1 MNTRPG
7 NYYEL
12 LAFGLGNVTFQ
23 QFVDKFKTKYNKEQ
37 TDGFAWDPEVQLD
50 YTYEQLEVNLGI
62 TTLPTYVDSES
73 DAYDR
78 SLGGFVIGSNKI
90 PTQKARYAMNR
101 KILRERM
108 LAVKKFGQAALTG
121 ESRDAILNLMFEST
135 DKLLQAN
142 VNART
147 HQRMRICSTGKFT
160 IDAENNPQGLT
171 GLTFDFGIPAENMD
185 ELKTTERWWTKSEH
199 VQANEGAAS
208 DPLQYLKNKV
218 KMMRKKVYPAG
229 HFEMSQD
236 LFDDLL
242 THSKVLKRI
251 GLALNPMVTDESAIV
266 AAKNL
271 TDDVLKSQ
279 IERIIGCK
287 IVTRDSVAAVDKYD
301 ADSKSLKPVSIENFA
316 PCNVSFVPDG
326 QIGTIKSV
334 QQLTMDDPAERVAWF
349 DGNRTLLTQR
359 YNSATKTMYVQSE
372 TSILLVPQM
381 PRYMQIYTVT
391 A

>member
-12 LAFGLGNVTFQ
+12 LAFGLGDVTFQ
-23 QFVDKFKTKYNKEQ
+23 QFVDKFKTKYDKEQ

-171 GLTFDFGIPAENMD
+171 GLTFDFGIPTENMD

-199 VQANEGAAS
+199 VKANEGAAS
-208 DPLQYLKNKV
+208 DPLQYLKNKR
-218 KMMRKKVYPAG
+218 KMMRKKGYPAG

-236 LFDDLL
+236 LFDDML

-287 IVTRDSVAAVDKYD
+287 IVTRDSVAAVDKFD

-334 QQLTMDDPAERVAWF
+334 QQLTMDDPTERVAWF

>member
-12 LAFGLGNVTFQ
+12 LAFGLGDVTFQ
-23 QFVDKFKTKYNKEQ
+23 QFVDKFKTKYDKEQ

-171 GLTFDFGIPAENMD
+171 GLTFDFGIPTENMD

-208 DPLQYLKNKV
+208 APLQYLKNKR
-218 KMMRKKVYPAG
+218 KMMRKKGYPAG

-236 LFDDLL
+236 LFDDML

-334 QQLTMDDPAERVAWF
+334 QQLTMDDPTERVSWF

>member
-12 LAFGLGNVTFQ
+12 LAFGLGDVTFQ

-135 DKLLQAN
+135 DQLLQAN

-185 ELKTTERWWTKSEH
+185 GLKTTERWWTKSEH
-199 VQANEGAAS
+199 VKANEGAAS

-218 KMMRKKVYPAG
+218 KMMRKNGYPAG

-334 QQLTMDDPAERVAWF
+334 QQLTMDDPTERVAWF

>member
-1 MNTRPG
+1 
-7 NYYEL
+7 
-12 LAFGLGNVTFQ
+12 
-23 QFVDKFKTKYNKEQ
+23 
-37 TDGFAWDPEVQLD
+37 
-50 YTYEQLEVNLGI
+50 
-62 TTLPTYVDSES
+62 
-73 DAYDR
+73 
-78 SLGGFVIGSNKI
+78 
-90 PTQKARYAMNR
+90 
-101 KILRERM
+101 
-108 LAVKKFGQAALTG
+108 
-121 ESRDAILNLMFEST
+121 
-135 DKLLQAN
+135 
-142 VNART
+142 
-147 HQRMRICSTGKFT
+147 
-160 IDAENNPQGLT
+160 
-171 GLTFDFGIPAENMD
+171 
-185 ELKTTERWWTKSEH
+185 
-199 VQANEGAAS
+199 
-208 DPLQYLKNKV
+208 
-218 KMMRKKVYPAG
+218 
-229 HFEMSQD
+229 
-236 LFDDLL
+236 
-242 THSKVLKRI
+242 
-251 GLALNPMVTDESAIV
+251 MVTDESAIV

-334 QQLTMDDPAERVAWF
+334 QQLTMDDPTERVAWF

>member
-23 QFVDKFKTKYNKEQ
+23 QFVDKFKTKYDKEQ

-185 ELKTTERWWTKSEH
+185 ELKNTERWWTKSEH
-199 VQANEGAAS
+199 VQAKEGAAS
-208 DPLQYLKNKV
+208 DPLQYLKDKR
-218 KMMRKKVYPAG
+218 KMMRKKGYPAG

-236 LFDDLL
+236 LFDDML

-287 IVTRDSVAAVDKYD
+287 IVTRDSVAAVDKFD

-334 QQLTMDDPAERVAWF
+334 QQLTMDDPTERVAWF

>member
-12 LAFGLGNVTFQ
+12 LAFGLGDVTFQ

-135 DKLLQAN
+135 DQLLQAN

-199 VQANEGAAS
+199 VKSNEGAAS

-218 KMMRKKVYPAG
+218 KMMRKNGYPAG

-301 ADSKSLKPVSIENFA
+301 AGSKSLKPVSIENFA

>member
-12 LAFGLGNVTFQ
+12 LAFGLGDVTFQ

-185 ELKTTERWWTKSEH
+185 ELKTTERWWTKREH
-199 VQANEGAAS
+199 VKANEGAAS

-218 KMMRKKVYPAG
+218 KMMRKNGYPAG

-279 IERIIGCK
+279 IDRIIGCN

-334 QQLTMDDPAERVAWF
+334 QQLTMDDPTERVAWF

>member
-12 LAFGLGNVTFQ
+12 LAFGLGDVTFQ

-135 DKLLQAN
+135 DQLLQAN

-199 VQANEGAAS
+199 VPANEGAAS

-218 KMMRKKVYPAG
+218 KMMRKNGYPAG

-334 QQLTMDDPAERVAWF
+334 QQLTMDDPTERVAWF

>member
-12 LAFGLGNVTFQ
+12 LAFGLGDVTFQ

-135 DKLLQAN
+135 DQLLHAN

-199 VQANEGAAS
+199 VQANEGDES
-208 DPLQYLKNKV
+208 DPL
-218 KMMRKKVYPAG
+218 P
-229 HFEMSQD
+229 
-236 LFDDLL
+236 
-242 THSKVLKRI
+242 
-251 GLALNPMVTDESAIV
+251 
-266 AAKNL
+266 
-271 TDDVLKSQ
+271 
-279 IERIIGCK
+279 
-287 IVTRDSVAAVDKYD
+287 
-301 ADSKSLKPVSIENFA
+301 
-316 PCNVSFVPDG
+316 
-326 QIGTIKSV
+326 
-334 QQLTMDDPAERVAWF
+334 
-349 DGNRTLLTQR
+349 
-359 YNSATKTMYVQSE
+359 
-372 TSILLVPQM
+372 
-381 PRYMQIYTVT
+381 
-391 A
+391 

>member
-12 LAFGLGNVTFQ
+12 LAFGLGDVTFQ

-185 ELKTTERWWTKSEH
+185 KLNTTERWWTKSEH
-199 VQANEGAAS
+199 VQANEGTAS
-208 DPLQYLKNKV
+208 DPLQYLKDKR
-218 KMMRKKVYPAG
+218 KMMRKKGYPAG

-236 LFDDLL
+236 LFDDML

-251 GLALNPMVTDESAIV
+251 GLALNPMVTAESAIV

-334 QQLTMDDPAERVAWF
+334 QQLTMDDPTERVAWF

>member
-12 LAFGLGNVTFQ
+12 LAFGLGDVTFQ

-135 DKLLQAN
+135 DQLLQAN

-185 ELKTTERWWTKSEH
+185 ELKTTERWWTKREH

-218 KMMRKKVYPAG
+218 KMMRKNGYPAG

-251 GLALNPMVTDESAIV
+251 GLALNPMVTGESAIV

-334 QQLTMDDPAERVAWF
+334 QQLTMDDPTERVAWF